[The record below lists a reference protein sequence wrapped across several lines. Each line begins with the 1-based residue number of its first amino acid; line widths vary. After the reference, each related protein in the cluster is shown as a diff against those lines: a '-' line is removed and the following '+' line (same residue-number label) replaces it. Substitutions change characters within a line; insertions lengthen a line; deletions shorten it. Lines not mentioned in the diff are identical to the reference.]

1 MKKITYTLFLFSFL
15 ISSFGCKTYLS
26 DEIRNF
32 IPYDV
37 NQELTFVSDKN
48 VINIFKIIR
57 IQYKIF
63 TGGIGASKG
72 EGIEVNTSRV
82 IDSVSVKKNISILYA
97 KAQYGKKEE
106 YIRFELNLTGGEMSI
121 DVPLSEIK
129 NKKIITFKN
138 RFNEYKDVLKFE
150 FVYNPYPRESQITEL
165 YWSLSNGYVRVIQ
178 HDGIIWD
185 LKSNNTY

>member
-15 ISSFGCKTYLS
+15 ISSFRCKTYLS

-63 TGGIGASKG
+63 TWGIGASKG

-82 IDSVSVKKNISILYA
+82 IDSVSVKKSINILCVKA
-97 KAQYGKKEE
+97 KYGNKEK
-106 YIRFELNLTGGEMSI
+106 YISFELNLTGGEMSI

-129 NKKIITFKN
+129 N
-138 RFNEYKDVLKFE
+138 
-150 FVYNPYPRESQITEL
+150 
-165 YWSLSNGYVRVIQ
+165 
-178 HDGIIWD
+178 
-185 LKSNNTY
+185 NNI